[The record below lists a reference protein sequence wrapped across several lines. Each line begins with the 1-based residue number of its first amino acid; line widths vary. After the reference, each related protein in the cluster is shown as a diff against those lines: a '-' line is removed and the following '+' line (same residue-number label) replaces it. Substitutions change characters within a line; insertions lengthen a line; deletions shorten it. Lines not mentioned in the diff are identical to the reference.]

1 MRIMKHTKLAIMTII
16 IGISLALIYRITHL
30 YNPALFL
37 YAIGTSTVLGIVL
50 SLSTRYKTVPVD
62 PNYQPKVSIVL
73 AVYNEPL
80 EILKQVI
87 ESAQKT
93 NYPKDKKEIVI
104 VDDGSANDSVK
115 ELSKLINPDEV
126 KITIFGKNRGNKFA
140 RMEGI
145 KVSTGEILVFLDSD
159 TTLEED
165 SIKNIVAP
173 FKDPKVGSVSG
184 HLKVQNWS
192 RNLLTKF
199 QEVWY
204 FIGFRVFRGAE
215 SEIGMVSCCAGAFSA
230 HRRSAITP
238 DVEKEWLYGKFM
250 GLEVTAG
257 VDRAITNLI
266 MKQGYEALY
275 QTNAVAQTVVP
286 DTARKFLKQQ
296 VRWTK
301 SWIRET
307 FYLATFA
314 YRRKSKSVFFYL
326 STLMHFINY
335 GFLFFMIFLC
345 PFIIEEG
352 YLATLYYIISL
363 TLLGFLY
370 ALYARK
376 HTHAWTSRVTF
387 QLIFSVISV
396 PIFIYSVL
404 TLRDKKWGTR

>member
-1 MRIMKHTKLAIMTII
+1 MQHTKLAIVTII
-16 IGISLALIYRITHL
+16 IGISLILL
-30 YNPALFL
+30 YKIANISNPFVIL

-50 SLSTRYKTVPVD
+50 SLSVYYKTIPVD
-62 PNYQPKVSIVL
+62 PTYQPKVSIIL
-73 AVYNEPL
+73 AVFNEPL

-93 NYPKDKKEIVI
+93 NYPKDKKEIVV

-115 ELSKLINPDEV
+115 ELSKLVNPDEV
-126 KITIFGKNRGNKFA
+126 KIIIFEKNRGNKFA

-145 KVSTGEILVFLDSD
+145 NVSSGEILVFVDSD
-159 TTLEED
+159 TVLEED
-165 SIKNIVAP
+165 SILNIVAP

-192 RNLLTKF
+192 KNLLTKF

-204 FIGFRVFRGAE
+204 FIGFRVYRGAE

-230 HRRSAITP
+230 HRRSLITP
-238 DVEKEWLYGKFM
+238 EVEREWLYGKFL

-275 QTNAVAQTVVP
+275 QMNAVGQTIVP
-286 DTARKFLKQQ
+286 DTTKKFLKQQ

-307 FYLATFA
+307 FYMASFA
-314 YRRKSKSVFFYL
+314 YKRKAKSIFFYL
-326 STLMHFINY
+326 STLVHFVNY
-335 GFLFFMIFLC
+335 GFLFFMIFIC
-345 PFIIEEG
+345 PFVFKDG
-352 YLATLYYIISL
+352 WLATIYYIVSL
-363 TLLGFLY
+363 ALLGFLY

-376 HTHAWTSRVTF
+376 HTHAWTSRITF
-387 QLIFSVISV
+387 QLIFGLISL

-404 TLRDKKWGTR
+404 TLRDNKWGTR